1 MRTDPHVTRRIR
13 RLFSESLHRE
23 APEPGVDLID
33 SGLLDSL
40 ALVELLHGLEQEFAF
55 EIPFDGL
62 DIESF
67 RSVERIADFVDACA
81 GRVTDTA

>member
-1 MRTDPHVTRRIR
+1 MRSDTHLTGRIQ
-13 RLFSESLHRE
+13 RLLSEALHME
-23 APEPGVDLID
+23 APAPGVDLID

-67 RSVERIADFVDACA
+67 RSVERIADFVDTFA
-81 GRVTDTA
+81 GRVTDAA

>member
-1 MRTDPHVTRRIR
+1 MRPDPHVTARVQ
-13 RLFSESLHRE
+13 RLFSESLNME
-23 APEPGVDLID
+23 APAPGVDLID

-67 RSVERIADFVDACA
+67 RTVERIADFVDASA
-81 GRVTDTA
+81 GRVTDAA

>member
-1 MRTDPHVTRRIR
+1 MRSDTHLTGRIQ
-13 RLFSESLHRE
+13 RLFSEALHME
-23 APEPGVDLID
+23 APAPGVDLID

-67 RSVERIADFVDACA
+67 RSVERIAGFVDTFA
-81 GRVTDTA
+81 GRVTDAA